1 MGFFRNYLSF
11 AYLGTV
17 LEYYDYILFMQLSY
31 FISQIFFPEHFNS
44 MFYLFSIGYAA
55 RFFGVFVISLIK
67 NDMERVLKLSLL
79 LISVS
84 SLIISIMPTYASI
97 GLTATYLLIA
107 LRLLQ
112 GVSYAVEFPA
122 AITVASGSSSQV
134 GMVISSATVGSI
146 LANLSPWILLYFFST
161 QQILNFYWRIPFMI
175 SGLLGLLLLK
185 LRSVNY
191 ASIVGMQRSI
201 SEFNLFTH
209 ARGMFN
215 SVNTLLFPS
224 FLIVFYMCLPQFFT
238 KYGYK
243 DLYFIYKYKLIMF
256 AFSILCVSLIGK
268 FMDSNNRTAF
278 DSNNILGW
286 HRVFVILWAVVLPF
300 SLFSKFGAVLLMV
313 FIQFCIAF
321 SFHHGLRNMHLQ
333 CKGSV
338 FASIV
343 AYNLSMFIGS
353 FASVFVSFL
362 YMMIIPLGLGSL
374 FAFQIHNNQRNNS
387 KIEL

>member
-1 MGFFRNYLSF
+1 
-11 AYLGTV
+11 
-17 LEYYDYILFMQLSY
+17 
-31 FISQIFFPEHFNS
+31 